1 LKKSRILNLALMVG
15 LILTL
20 VMVGGCTTATPPE
33 GGEEG
38 TSIIYLLVF
47 MALLFAVFYFITV
60 RPQRKRQK
68 EHQQMMME
76 LKKGDKVVTAGGI
89 FGVVESISEDNVVI
103 KVESGATLRV
113 ARQSVALKQ
122 QEEQP
127 KIR

>member
-1 LKKSRILNLALMVG
+1 MKKSRILNVALMAG

-20 VMVGGCTTATPPE
+20 VLVGGCTTTPPE

-89 FGVVESISEDNVVI
+89 YGVVESITEDSVVI
-103 KVESGATLRV
+103 KVESGATIRV